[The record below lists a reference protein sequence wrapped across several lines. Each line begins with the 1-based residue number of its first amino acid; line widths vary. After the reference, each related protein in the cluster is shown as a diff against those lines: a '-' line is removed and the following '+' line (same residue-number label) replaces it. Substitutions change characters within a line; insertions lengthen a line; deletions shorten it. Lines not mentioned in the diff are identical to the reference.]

1 MENRRVLIVSEQ
13 EKSFTELGRNVLS
26 KSENGKRIIISEQ
39 VDNLQSRG
47 FTAEE
52 AFDILASND
61 FANLSTIESIIGEK
75 FGKIASNRTK
85 NVKEAYICP
94 TSYAEIKENV
104 KDQLIKL
111 GPINFINKLS
121 RSEKPLMPVNDKSYN
136 SYLRLASAAHKDPNT
151 INQLHT
157 ELKKWFEE
165 AMYVS
170 VCAAKFNKNEIRVAS
185 VNGNFVATSGA
196 KSYDVNLESGSC
208 NCSKFTSSHYGDF
221 GLACEH
227 IIAASNKVSPHQR
240 LLKAVR
246 ESSDNEQLEEDNQ
259 LFNFDLRTVMRS

>member
-1 MENRRVLIVSEQ
+1 VTEQ
-13 EKSFTELGRNVLS
+13 EKSFTDLGRNVLS

-39 VDNLQSRG
+39 VDKLQSRG

-61 FANLSTIESIIGEK
+61 FANLSIIESVIDQK
-75 FGKIASNRTK
+75 FGRVASNRTK
-85 NVKEAYICP
+85 NVKEAFICP
-94 TSYAEIKENV
+94 TSYSEIKENV
-104 KDQLIKL
+104 KDQLFKL
-111 GPINFINKLS
+111 GPVNFINKLS

-151 INQLHT
+151 INQLHS

-185 VNGNFVATSGA
+185 VNENFVATSGN
-196 KSYDVNLESGSC
+196 KSYDVNLEIGTC
-208 NCSKFTSSHYGDF
+208 NCQKFTSSHYGDF

-227 IIAASNKVSPHQR
+227 VVAAADKVSPHQR

-246 ESSDNEQLEEDNQ
+246 EAKVQDSNTTKNSFSFQ
-259 LFNFDLRTVMRS
+259 DLRTVVRS

>member
-1 MENRRVLIVSEQ
+1 MSEQ
-13 EKSFTELGRNVLS
+13 EKSFTDLGRNVLS

-39 VDNLQSRG
+39 VDKLQSRG

-61 FANLSTIESIIGEK
+61 FANLPIIESVIGEK
-75 FGKIASNRTK
+75 FGKVASNRTK
-85 NVKEAYICP
+85 NVREAYVCP

-104 KDQLIKL
+104 KDQLLQL

-136 SYLRLASAAHKDPNT
+136 SYLRLATAAHKDPNT

-185 VNGNFVATSGA
+185 VNGNFVATSGT

-208 NCSKFTSSHYGDF
+208 NCPKFTSSHYGDF

-246 ESSDNEQLEEDNQ
+246 EASDNEQLEEDNQ

>member
-1 MENRRVLIVSEQ
+1 MSEQ

-61 FANLSTIESIIGEK
+61 FANLSTIESVIGEK

-165 AMYVS
+165 AMYMS